1 MQPAPVKHR
10 EGEKKIDVN
19 FNLRLR
25 IQQKEIEREEKELDH
40 GSMMMDVALFDEDN
54 PIMEL
59 LNHSM
64 SESIPLL
71 DEEDEPT

>member
-1 MQPAPVKHR
+1 MK
-10 EGEKKIDVN
+10 KKIDVN